1 MPIEVRVPP
10 HIQQVPLDFRRP
22 DLRVPTTE
30 DPAAGSRREER
41 KETES
46 AFVLYAAASGDLRRR
61 REGRRRGEGDGVVG
75 EEGLAGE
82 G

>member
-1 MPIEVRVPP
+1 MPIQIRVPP
-10 HIQQVPLDFRRP
+10 HIQQIPLHFARP
-22 DLRVPTTE
+22 HGRVPTAE

-41 KETES
+41 KETEG

>member
-10 HIQQVPLDFRRP
+10 HIQHLPLDFARP
-22 DLRVPTTE
+22 HARVPTAE
-30 DPAAGSRREER
+30 EPPAGSRREER
-41 KETES
+41 KETEG

-61 REGRRRGEGDGVVG
+61 RKGRRRGEGDGVVG